1 MVISFVSAIQ
11 FNGSLVYRNCSELE
25 SPTLECGV
33 NNEDLFDEAVEDI
46 LGQAAKLT
54 DLSEYKY
61 EFEIL
66 GGWVCFCD
74 EEQCN
79 NKTSADDFG
88 GEEPDSAESL
98 TTVAPGG
105 E

>member
-1 MVISFVSAIQ
+1 MISFVLAIQ

-33 NNEDLFDEAVEDI
+33 NNEGLFDEAREDI
-46 LGQAAKLT
+46 LSQGAKLV
-54 DLSEYKY
+54 DLSEYNY
-61 EFEIL
+61 EFKIL
-66 GGWVCFCD
+66 GGSVCYCD
-74 EEQCN
+74 EDQCN
-79 NKTSADDFG
+79 NQTGAEDFG
-88 GEEPDSAESL
+88 GEEPGSAESL